1 MSIAIVPDTITISTD
16 DTEVRIGVLRML
28 LRNAAG
34 YVVTVRTLDEPDG
47 TDLYVLAPRPDQ
59 HADHL
64 YGAAH
69 AVKSTAG
76 LMVTVTRPDGIR
88 ANLIHRNEDNPGT
101 ADGSAPPW
109 RGGIPL

>member
-47 TDLYVLAPRPDQ
+47 TDLYVIARRPDH

-64 YGAAH
+64 YGAAQ
-69 AVKSTAG
+69 VDND
-76 LMVTVTRPDGIR
+76 RPMPDVPFPVIPYGRITGIH
-88 ANLIHRNEDNPGT
+88 IY
-101 ADGSAPPW
+101 
-109 RGGIPL
+109 